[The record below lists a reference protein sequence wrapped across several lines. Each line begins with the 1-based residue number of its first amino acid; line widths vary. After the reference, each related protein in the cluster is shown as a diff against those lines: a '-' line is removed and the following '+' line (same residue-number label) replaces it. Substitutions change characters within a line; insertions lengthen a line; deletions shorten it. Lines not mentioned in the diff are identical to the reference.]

1 MKYILELMMFFS
13 ALLNLIYFNYY
24 LGSFFR
30 KQGFKGIIDENQE
43 DESEAIKQIVYI
55 VLAFLGI
62 IYFDFTTLYSIS
74 QNFNLSNILSLGKEA
89 IDLSITILLDTINE
103 ILPARVYDFV
113 ENAFGFFHIS
123 FNQNLISV
131 IGIIFSLL
139 FNFFAIKSILLNKYN
154 RNAHVIPTPESRLFN
169 QDFRLEDSSRCFFS
183 LLLFEATGYF
193 IDDKKINNLIVLK
206 NEITIDNNFS
216 IKLFNQ
222 SLKEYLEVNEIS
234 VLPISGGQSWDL
246 KYQKQRLKYLEK
258 VYTKLYSDIKKE
270 SITDKQH
277 LLMSLYLLQ
286 DVLQKSIEYS
296 NKQTQNIKAAEGTG
310 DWMKDSL
317 NRSLQDKL
325 SEYSF
330 RGIIGGEKEPINQI
344 SLVLKKILDEFEN
357 KLELSKIEHL
367 KENHKAINEQG
378 LLLTI
383 FELILENKPSLEYSK
398 KEISDFKRFSEEC
411 VK

>member
-1 MKYILELMMFFS
+1 MFFS

-30 KQGFKGIIDENQE
+30 KKGFKGIIDENQE

-62 IYFDFTTLYSIS
+62 IYFDITTLYSIS
-74 QNFNLSNILSLGKEA
+74 KNFNLSNILSFGKEA
-89 IDLSITILLDTINE
+89 IDFSLTILLETINE
-103 ILPARVYDFV
+103 ILPEGVYDFV
-113 ENAFGFFHIS
+113 EKVFGFFNI
-123 FNQNLISV
+123 NLNENLISV

-139 FNFFAIKSILLNKYN
+139 FNFFAIKSIFLKKYKK
-154 RNAHVIPTPESRLFN
+154 NALVIATPENRLFN
-169 QDFRLEDSSRCFFS
+169 KDYRIEDSSRCFFS
-183 LLLFEATGYF
+183 LLLYEATGLF
-193 IDDKKINNLIVLK
+193 IDEKKINNLIVFK
-206 NEITIDNNFS
+206 NEITIENNFS
-216 IKLFNQ
+216 FNLFNQ
-222 SLKEYLEVNEIS
+222 SLKEYLEENEIS
-234 VLPISGGQSWDL
+234 VRPISGEQSWDL
-246 KYQKQRLKYLEK
+246 KYQKQRLKYLGK

-270 SITDKQH
+270 SIIDKQH
-277 LLMSLYLLQ
+277 LLMSLYFLQ
-286 DVLQKSIEYS
+286 DVLKKSIEYS
-296 NKQTQNIKAAEGTG
+296 NKQTQKIKATEGSG

-317 NRSLQDKL
+317 NKSLQDKL

-357 KLELSKIEHL
+357 KLEVSIIIEHL
-367 KENHKAINEQG
+367 QENHKAINEQG

-383 FELILENKPSLEYSK
+383 FELILENEPSLEYSK